1 MKVNRLSGGHV
12 NSHLD
17 SFVALNGH
25 IATHSNM
32 DSRLGGQGTVGTTN
46 GILPMASPYPHIK
59 ELQARAEA
67 ATPKAL
73 FLTPIRTLLSRAQ
86 QSVNQANTDVT
97 FKRPDR
103 AYVEYLIS
111 SEILLNVIPHHKD
124 YPVLISDRGE
134 WSQIY
139 KSLCRKSDSQH
150 EMFKEIHDMIVDDNK
165 RSCLT
170 PSTRDPT
177 QAISRETA
185 VPARQSSSVNTRPLS
200 VPDTSISRLSQVDG
214 GRSGPHPRYSS
225 PQLNVDSRPLLQDQH
240 QLERNCLAP
249 TQRPLLY
256 PKLEGLQGRPRAP
269 NGVSKPSEDNVLQE
283 RFSQLRVQR
292 KAAAGPPEH
301 SPRNSLNGGF
311 VEISSPIEYTPP
323 SSDGSPSRSYH
334 ALSEQGVPSPTGRP
348 SGPREMLPPSPNPPH
363 PPKIPL
369 DAKPELSLPRAPSPA
384 YNPSRSIP
392 TSSNTKG
399 HLNRNRSVIIVD
411 PDETLP
417 SPSTSTSQQQWQ
429 QTSKNVN
436 GGSRPVSASSADL
449 PHSTSIRADEL
460 YECLRSYNVLLIDVR
475 TREEFD
481 QGHIWA
487 TSIMCVEP
495 LELRPGVSAE
505 ELEERLVI
513 SPAAELALFERRN
526 KFDLVVYY
534 DQKTPSDRFL
544 VGAPADGQ
552 ALRAL
557 HDTLYEFNAYKPL
570 IRPPVM
576 LIGGLDAWIDF
587 VGSEAL
593 QPSSTAA
600 LIGSTRSRAPVPK
613 PGRPIGRVP
622 MASSNSSLEVRKRRL
637 REYNPLDAEEDK
649 TWRER
654 ARKEEVEASE
664 YRAAQSDDEADSTHT
679 HTEQTISPLVHSYEE
694 FLRKFPE
701 PAGVRQSMMI
711 SAPPP
716 PARPPPSL
724 PNIPSRPPPAV
735 PRPSYSG
742 VSERES
748 SQLSPTSR
756 QPSSAQ
762 PPLYVPRSVPHYL
775 KLPRTGLINFSV
787 TCYMNATIQCLL
799 ATIPLSQF
807 FLDNRWRDYIQKNWK
822 GSNGIMPEIFAN
834 LIRSLWRNDVQAVR
848 PTSLRNFC
856 ARLNRE
862 WGVDR
867 QQDAKEYLDF
877 LLDCLHEDLN
887 FNWQNNPLRPLDTR
901 AEMIREGMPI
911 RKVSKIEWDR
921 YSHRESSF
929 ISSLFAGQHA
939 SRLRCT
945 TCKNTSTT
953 YEAFYSISVEIPR
966 SGRGD
971 IHECLRSYCQ
981 EEMLSGDE
989 VWKCSYC
996 KCEREATKQIII
1008 TRAPQFLVV
1017 HFKRFSASKT
1027 ESARKVHTP
1036 IHFPLHGLN
1045 MEPYIVS
1052 AKTPVMNV
1060 SKKDSPEMDDH
1071 AIDAAITPPYIYDAY
1086 AVMRHLGQSGNG
1098 GHYISLVKDTAR
1110 GCWRKFDDER
1120 ATDFDPN
1127 KLRPEHRLQNEQAY
1141 LVFYGRA
1148 AAR

>member
-1 MKVNRLSGGHV
+1 
-12 NSHLD
+12 
-17 SFVALNGH
+17 
-25 IATHSNM
+25 
-32 DSRLGGQGTVGTTN
+32 
-46 GILPMASPYPHIK
+46 
-59 ELQARAEA
+59 
-67 ATPKAL
+67 
-73 FLTPIRTLLSRAQ
+73 
-86 QSVNQANTDVT
+86 
-97 FKRPDR
+97 
-103 AYVEYLIS
+103 
-111 SEILLNVIPHHKD
+111 
-124 YPVLISDRGE
+124 
-134 WSQIY
+134 
-139 KSLCRKSDSQH
+139 
-150 EMFKEIHDMIVDDNK
+150 MIVDDNK
-165 RSCLT
+165 RSGLRPAT
-170 PSTRDPT
+170 GDST
-177 QAISRETA
+177 QIVSREITA
-185 VPARQSSSVNTRPLS
+185 QGRQLSHLNTRPLS
-200 VPDTSISRLSQVDG
+200 VPDTPTSRLNQTDG
-214 GRSGPHPRYSS
+214 GYQGPHPRYSS
-225 PQLNVDSRPLLQDQH
+225 PQLNVDPQQLLQEQYR
-240 QLERNCLAP
+240 LERDSLLP
-249 TQRPLLY
+249 KQRPLLY
-256 PKLEGLQGRPRAP
+256 PKPEGLQSR
-269 NGVSKPSEDNVLQE
+269 GVTKSSDDNTLHE

-292 KAAAGPPEH
+292 KPIVDPPEYA
-301 SPRNSLNGGF
+301 PRNSVNDSLM
-311 VEISSPIEYTPP
+311 EISSPIEYTPP
-323 SSDGSPSRSYH
+323 SSEGSPSRSYH
-334 ALSEQGVPSPTGRP
+334 TLSEQGAPSPTGRP
-348 SGPREMLPPSPNPPH
+348 YGPREMLPPSLNPPH

-384 YNPSRSIP
+384 YNPSKSIP
-392 TSSNTKG
+392 TSSNTHTHPNK
-399 HLNRNRSVIIVD
+399 NRSVISVD
-411 PDETLP
+411 LDETLP
-417 SPSTSTSQQQWQ
+417 SPSASASRQQSKPSENSWQ
-429 QTSKNVN
+429 PALWNVN
-436 GGSRPVSASSADL
+436 GGSRPFSTSSADL
-449 PHSTSIRADEL
+449 PHATSIKADEL
-460 YECLRSYNVLLIDVR
+460 YNHLRSYKVLLIDVR
-475 TREEFD
+475 SREEFD
-481 QGHIWA
+481 QGHIFA
-487 TSIMCVEP
+487 KSIICVEP

-505 ELEERLVI
+505 ELEDRLVI

-526 KFDLVVYY
+526 QFDFIVYY
-534 DQKTPSDRFL
+534 DQKTRSDRFL
-544 VGAPADGQ
+544 SGAPAATDRL

-570 IRPPVM
+570 SRPPAM
-576 LIGGLDAWIDF
+576 LIGGLDAWIDL
-587 VGSEAL
+587 VGDQAL
-593 QPSSTAA
+593 QVSSTAA
-600 LIGSTRSRAPVPK
+600 LIGSTTSRAPIPK

-637 REYNPLDAEEDK
+637 REYQPLDAEEDK

-664 YRAAQSDDEADSTHT
+664 YRAAQSDDEPDSTRT
-679 HTEQTISPLVHSYEE
+679 HPEQTNSPLVHSYEE

-701 PAGVRQSMMI
+701 PVGVRQSMMN

-762 PPLYVPRSVPHYL
+762 PPLYVGRSVPQYL

-887 FNWQNNPLRPLDTR
+887 FNWQNNPLRPLSTQ
-901 AEMIREGMPI
+901 AEMVREGMPI
-911 RKVSKIEWDR
+911 RKVSKLEWDR

-1008 TRAPQFLVV
+1008 TRAPQFLVL

-1036 IHFPLHGLN
+1036 IYFPLHGLN

-1052 AKTPVMNV
+1052 AKTAGTNIDQ
-1060 SKKDSPEMDDH
+1060 KDSPATGDH
-1071 AIDAAITPPYIYDAY
+1071 VIDAAITPPYIYDAY

-1098 GHYISLVKDTAR
+1098 GHYISLVKDPPR

>member
-1 MKVNRLSGGHV
+1 
-12 NSHLD
+12 
-17 SFVALNGH
+17 
-25 IATHSNM
+25 
-32 DSRLGGQGTVGTTN
+32 
-46 GILPMASPYPHIK
+46 
-59 ELQARAEA
+59 
-67 ATPKAL
+67 
-73 FLTPIRTLLSRAQ
+73 
-86 QSVNQANTDVT
+86 
-97 FKRPDR
+97 
-103 AYVEYLIS
+103 
-111 SEILLNVIPHHKD
+111 
-124 YPVLISDRGE
+124 
-134 WSQIY
+134 
-139 KSLCRKSDSQH
+139 
-150 EMFKEIHDMIVDDNK
+150 MFKEIYAMIVDDNK
-165 RSCLT
+165 RSNLR
-170 PSTRDPT
+170 PATRDST
-177 QAISRETA
+177 QIKARET
-185 VPARQSSSVNTRPLS
+185 VVHGRELSNVSTRPLS
-200 VPDTSISRLSQVDG
+200 VPDTPTSRLNQADG

-225 PQLNVDSRPLLQDQH
+225 PQLNVDPQPLLQDQY
-240 QLERNCLAP
+240 QLERNSLAP
-249 TQRPLLY
+249 KERSILY
-256 PKLEGLQGRPRAP
+256 PKSEGLQRRSGAP
-269 NGVSKPSEDNVLQE
+269 NGVSKFSDDNALQE

-292 KAAAGPPEH
+292 KPVAGPPEN
-301 SPRNSLNGGF
+301 SPRNSVIGGF
-311 VEISSPIEYTPP
+311 REKSSPIEHTPP
-323 SSDGSPSRSYH
+323 SSDGSPPRSFH
-334 ALSEQGVPSPTGRP
+334 TLSEQGAPSPTGRP
-348 SGPREMLPPSPNPPH
+348 SGPREMLSPSSNPPH

-369 DAKPELSLPRAPSPA
+369 DARPELSLPRAPSPA

-392 TSSNTKG
+392 TSSSTQS
-399 HLNRNRSVIIVD
+399 HLNRNRSVDRGD
-411 PDETLP
+411 PDKTLP
-417 SPSTSTSQQQWQ
+417 SSTSASRSQDKPNENSWLKTSR
-429 QTSKNVN
+429 NFN
-436 GGSRPVSASSADL
+436 GSSRPFSASSIDL
-449 PHSTSIRADEL
+449 SHATAIKADEL
-460 YECLRSYNVLLIDVR
+460 YDCLRSYKVLLIDVR
-475 TREEFD
+475 SREEFD
-481 QGHIWA
+481 QGHIFA
-487 TSIMCVEP
+487 TSIMCIEP
-495 LELRPGVSAE
+495 LELRSGVSAE
-505 ELEERLVI
+505 ELEDRLVI

-526 KFDLVVYY
+526 EFDLVVYY
-534 DQKTPSDRFL
+534 DQRTSSDRFL
-544 VGAPADGQ
+544 LGAPAATEGL
-552 ALRAL
+552 ALRFL

-570 IRPPVM
+570 SRPPAM
-576 LIGGLDAWIDF
+576 LIGGLDAWIDL
-587 VGSEAL
+587 VGDKAL
-593 QPSSTAA
+593 QVSSTAA
-600 LIGSTRSRAPVPK
+600 LIDSTRSRAPVPK

-637 REYNPLDAEEDK
+637 REYHPLDAEEDK

-664 YRAAQSDDEADSTHT
+664 YRATQSDDEADSTHP
-679 HTEQTISPLVHSYEE
+679 HSEQTISPLIHSYEE

-701 PAGVRQSMMI
+701 PTGVRQSMMN

-762 PPLYVPRSVPHYL
+762 PPLYVARSVPQYL

-799 ATIPLSQF
+799 ATIPVSQF

-887 FNWQNNPLRPLDTR
+887 FNWQNNPLRPLSTR
-901 AEMIREGMPI
+901 DEMIREGMPI
-911 RKVSKIEWDR
+911 RKVSKLEWER

-971 IHECLRSYCQ
+971 INECLRSYCQ

-1045 MEPYIVS
+1045 MEPYIIS
-1052 AKTPVMNV
+1052 TKDAPMNTNPI
-1060 SKKDSPEMDDH
+1060 DPPAIGDH
-1071 AIDAAITPPYIYDAY
+1071 VIDLAITPPYIYDAY

-1098 GHYISLVKDTAR
+1098 GHYISLVKDAAR

-1120 ATDFDPN
+1120 ATDFDPK

-1148 AAR
+1148 TAR

>member
-1 MKVNRLSGGHV
+1 
-12 NSHLD
+12 
-17 SFVALNGH
+17 
-25 IATHSNM
+25 
-32 DSRLGGQGTVGTTN
+32 
-46 GILPMASPYPHIK
+46 
-59 ELQARAEA
+59 
-67 ATPKAL
+67 
-73 FLTPIRTLLSRAQ
+73 
-86 QSVNQANTDVT
+86 
-97 FKRPDR
+97 
-103 AYVEYLIS
+103 
-111 SEILLNVIPHHKD
+111 
-124 YPVLISDRGE
+124 
-134 WSQIY
+134 
-139 KSLCRKSDSQH
+139 
-150 EMFKEIHDMIVDDNK
+150 MIVDDNK
-165 RSCLT
+165 RNGLRPAT
-170 PSTRDPT
+170 RAST
-177 QAISRETA
+177 QIISTVEG
-185 VPARQSSSVNTRPLS
+185 RQSSNINTRPLS
-200 VPDTSISRLSQVDG
+200 VPDTPTALLGQADG
-214 GRSGPHPRYSS
+214 RYADPHSRYSS
-225 PQLNVDSRPLLQDQH
+225 PQLNLDPRPLLQDQY
-240 QLERNCLAP
+240 QLERDSLASK
-249 TQRPLLY
+249 QRPILQ
-256 PKLEGLQGRPRAP
+256 PKPEGLQRRSRAP
-269 NGVSKPSEDNVLQE
+269 NGVSNSSDDRVLHE
-283 RFSQLRVQR
+283 RFSQLRFQR
-292 KAAAGPPEH
+292 QPVVGPPAY
-301 SPRNSLNGGF
+301 SPRNSINGSF
-311 VEISSPIEYTPP
+311 VEISPSIEYTPP

-334 ALSEQGVPSPTGRP
+334 TLSEQGAPSPTGRP
-348 SGPREMLPPSPNPPH
+348 SGPREMLPLSPNPPH

-392 TSSNTKG
+392 ISSNTQT
-399 HLNRNRSVIIVD
+399 HLNRNRSSVAVD
-411 PDETLP
+411 LDETLL
-417 SPSTSTSQQQWQ
+417 SPRTGAFRQQSKPNENFWQPTSR
-429 QTSKNVN
+429 NLN
-436 GGSRPVSASSADL
+436 GAPINTPSADL
-449 PHSTSIRADEL
+449 PGTTSIKADEL
-460 YECLRSYNVLLIDVR
+460 YDRLRSYNILLIDVR
-475 TREEFD
+475 SREEFD
-481 QGHIWA
+481 QGHIFA
-487 TSIMCVEP
+487 KSIMCIEP

-505 ELEERLVI
+505 ELEDRLVI
-513 SPAAELALFERRN
+513 SPEVETSLFERRN
-526 KFDLVVYY
+526 EFDLVVYY
-534 DQKTPSDRFL
+534 DQKTRSDEFL
-544 VGAPADGQ
+544 LGAPGATDGL

-570 IRPPVM
+570 RHPPAM
-576 LIGGLDAWIDF
+576 LIGGLDAWIDLF
-587 VGSEAL
+587 GEQAL
-593 QPSSTAA
+593 QLSRTAA
-600 LIGSTRSRAPVPK
+600 LIGSTRSRTAIPK

-637 REYNPLDAEEDK
+637 REYHPLDAEEDK

-664 YRAAQSDDEADSTHT
+664 YRAAQSDDEADSATHQ
-679 HTEQTISPLVHSYEE
+679 HPEQTASPLIHSYEE

-711 SAPPP
+711 SAPLPP

-762 PPLYVPRSVPHYL
+762 PPLYVARSVSQYL

-787 TCYMNATIQCLL
+787 TCYLNATIQCLL

-834 LIRSLWRNDVQAVR
+834 LIRTLWRNDVQAVR

-887 FNWQNNPLRPLDTR
+887 FNWQNNPLRPLTTR
-901 AEMIREGMPI
+901 DEMVRERMPI
-911 RKVSKIEWDR
+911 RQVSKVEWDR

-1045 MEPYIVS
+1045 MEQYIVS
-1052 AKTPVMNV
+1052 AKTPATNINP
-1060 SKKDSPEMDDH
+1060 KDSPAIGDH

-1098 GHYISLVKDTAR
+1098 GHYISLVKDAAR

-1127 KLRPEHRLQNEQAY
+1127 KVRPEHRLQNEQAY

>member
-1 MKVNRLSGGHV
+1 M
-12 NSHLD
+12 
-17 SFVALNGH
+17 
-25 IATHSNM
+25 T
-32 DSRLGGQGTVGTTN
+32 SRLRGRGSIATTN
-46 GILPMASPYPHIK
+46 GKPPIEPRFPHIK
-59 ELQARAEA
+59 DLHARVEA
-67 ATPKAL
+67 ATPKSQI
-73 FLTPIRTLLSRAQ
+73 LTPIRTLLGRAK
-86 QSVNQANTDVT
+86 QSVNQASTDIA

-103 AYVEYLIS
+103 AYVEYLTS
-111 SEILLNVIPHHKD
+111 SEILLNVIPSHKD
-124 YPVLISDRGE
+124 YPGLVTDRGE
-134 WSQIY
+134 WGRIY
-139 KSLCRKSDSQH
+139 KSLRQQVDSQH
-150 EMFKEIHDMIVDDNK
+150 EMFMEIRSMIVDDNK
-165 RSCLT
+165 RSGLGPT
-170 PSTRDPT
+170 TRDLT
-177 QAISRETA
+177 QIIPRETTA
-185 VPARQSSSVNTRPLS
+185 QGRHSSNVNTRPLS
-200 VPDTSISRLSQVDG
+200 VPDTPTSRLSQAD
-214 GRSGPHPRYSS
+214 SGCSDPRPRYSS
-225 PQLNVDSRPLLQDQH
+225 PQLNLDPRPLLQDQY
-240 QLERNCLAP
+240 QLERDSLVSK
-249 TQRPLLY
+249 QRPLEY
-256 PKLEGLQGRPRAP
+256 PEPEEFQRR
-269 NGVSKPSEDNVLQE
+269 SKGFVGAANPSEDNTLQE
-283 RFSQLRVQR
+283 RFSQLRVHR
-292 KAAAGPPEH
+292 KPLVGPPEY
-301 SPRNSLNGGF
+301 SPRNSMNGGL
-311 VEISSPIEYTPP
+311 VEVSSPIEYTPS

-334 ALSEQGVPSPTGRP
+334 MQSAKGPLSPTERP
-348 SGPREMLPPSPNPPH
+348 SGPREMLSPPSHPPH

-384 YNPSRSIP
+384 YNPSRSIL
-392 TSSNTKG
+392 TSSNTQ
-399 HLNRNRSVIIVD
+399 NQFSRNRSSVNVD
-411 PDETLP
+411 PDGTLP
-417 SPSTSTSQQQWQ
+417 PLSTCASQQQSKPTETSWQ
-429 QTSKNVN
+429 PTSRDLN
-436 GGSRPVSASSADL
+436 GGLRPFSVSSADL
-449 PHSTSIRADEL
+449 THTTSIKADEL
-460 YECLRSYNVLLIDVR
+460 YYRLRSYNVLLVDVR
-475 TREEFD
+475 SREEFD
-481 QGHIWA
+481 QGHIFA
-487 TSIMCVEP
+487 KSIMCIEP

-505 ELEERLVI
+505 ELEDRLVI
-513 SPAAELALFERRN
+513 SPAAELSLFERRN
-526 KFDLVVYY
+526 EFDLVVYY
-534 DQKTPSDRFL
+534 DRNTRSDKFL
-544 VGAPADGQ
+544 LGAPADGL

-557 HDTLYEFNAYKPL
+557 YDTLYEFNAYKPL
-570 IRPPVM
+570 NRPPVM

-587 VGSEAL
+587 VGEQAL
-593 QPSSTAA
+593 QASSTAA
-600 LIGSTRSRAPVPK
+600 LIGSARSRNLILK

-637 REYNPLDAEEDK
+637 REYHPLDAEEDK

-654 ARKEEVEASE
+654 ARNEEVEASE
-664 YRAAQSDDEADSTHT
+664 YRAAQSDDEADSTHP
-679 HTEQTISPLVHSYEE
+679 HPEQTISPLVHSYEE

-701 PAGVRQSMMI
+701 PAGVRQSMMN

-716 PARPPPSL
+716 PVRPPPSL

-742 VSERES
+742 VSERET

-756 QPSSAQ
+756 QPLSAQ
-762 PPLYVPRSVPHYL
+762 PPLYVTRSVPQYL

-834 LIRSLWRNDVQAVR
+834 LVRSLWRNDVQAVR

-887 FNWQNNPLRPLDTR
+887 FNWQNNPLRPLTTQ
-901 AEMIREGMPI
+901 AEMVREGMPI
-911 RKVSKIEWDR
+911 RKVSKLEWDR

-1052 AKTPVMNV
+1052 TNTAATNINH
-1060 SKKDSPEMDDH
+1060 KDSPATGDH

-1098 GHYISLVKDTAR
+1098 GHYISLVKDAAR

>member
-1 MKVNRLSGGHV
+1 
-12 NSHLD
+12 
-17 SFVALNGH
+17 
-25 IATHSNM
+25 
-32 DSRLGGQGTVGTTN
+32 
-46 GILPMASPYPHIK
+46 
-59 ELQARAEA
+59 
-67 ATPKAL
+67 
-73 FLTPIRTLLSRAQ
+73 
-86 QSVNQANTDVT
+86 
-97 FKRPDR
+97 
-103 AYVEYLIS
+103 
-111 SEILLNVIPHHKD
+111 
-124 YPVLISDRGE
+124 
-134 WSQIY
+134 
-139 KSLCRKSDSQH
+139 
-150 EMFKEIHDMIVDDNK
+150 MIVDDNK
-165 RSCLT
+165 RTGLR
-170 PSTRDPT
+170 PMLQDPL
-177 QAISRETA
+177 QNLARESR
-185 VPARQSSSVNTRPLS
+185 PQGQQLSNSNTRPLS
-200 VPDTSISRLSQVDG
+200 FPETYTSRLPQADESHKI
-214 GRSGPHPRYSS
+214 SSPRYSS
-225 PQLNVDSRPLLQDQH
+225 PVLTPDSWPLPNEH
-240 QLERNCLAP
+240 QLQREHAFRN
-249 TQRPLLY
+249 QRPVIS
-256 PKLEGLQGRPRAP
+256 PKPAGLHVRSEIVNEAANIASNNILE
-269 NGVSKPSEDNVLQE
+269 E

-292 KAAAGPPEH
+292 RAVAGPQNVEPKSDLVEMP
-301 SPRNSLNGGF
+301 SPTQ
-311 VEISSPIEYTPP
+311 YTPP
-323 SSDGSPSRSYH
+323 SSDSSPSRNYR
-334 ALSEQGVPSPTGRP
+334 ALPEQRASSPNGRP
-348 SGPREMLPPSPNPPH
+348 SGPRDMPPPPQTPPH
-363 PPKIPL
+363 PPKILL
-369 DAKPELSLPRAPSPA
+369 DSRPELTFPRTPSPA
-384 YNPSRSIP
+384 YNPSRNIATSNVSPHISRKRSIVGIDVNERSPPTGISAFKQASKPNGNMQQQSLRTTSSGTRP
-392 TSSNTKG
+392 TS
-399 HLNRNRSVIIVD
+399 
-411 PDETLP
+411 TL
-417 SPSTSTSQQQWQ
+417 STDIPYAT
-429 QTSKNVN
+429 TIT
-436 GGSRPVSASSADL
+436 AD
-449 PHSTSIRADEL
+449 DL
-460 YECLRSYNVLLIDVR
+460 YDRLREYNILIIDVR
-475 TREEFD
+475 RREDYD
-481 QGHIWA
+481 QGHIFA
-487 TSIMCVEP
+487 QAIMCIEP
-495 LELRPGVSAE
+495 LELRSGVSAE
-505 ELEERLVI
+505 ELEDRLVI
-513 SPAAELALFERRN
+513 SPATELALFERRN
-526 KFDLVVYY
+526 EFDLVVYY
-534 DQKTPSDRFL
+534 DQRTRSDGFL
-544 VGAPADGQ
+544 VGPPTATEGF

-557 HDTLYEFNAYKPL
+557 YDTLYEFNAYKPL
-570 IRPPVM
+570 HRPPAV
-576 LIGGLDAWIDF
+576 LIGGIDAWTDL
-587 VGSEAL
+587 VGSQAL
-593 QPSSTAA
+593 QVSNTVAF
-600 LIGSTRSRAPVPK
+600 INSTRRRAPVPK

-637 REYNPLDAEEDK
+637 REYCPLDAEEDK
-649 TWRER
+649 TWRQR
-654 ARKEEVEASE
+654 AREEEVEASE
-664 YRAAQSDDEADSTHT
+664 YHGAQSDDETDSNYSRSD
-679 HTEQTISPLVHSYEE
+679 QPISPLVHSYEE

-701 PAGVRQSMMI
+701 PSGGKQSMMI
-711 SAPPP
+711 SPRPP
-716 PARPPPSL
+716 RPPPSL

-762 PPLYVPRSVPHYL
+762 PPLYTSRAISQYF

-807 FLDNRWRDYIQKNWK
+807 FLDNRWRDFTQKNWK

-887 FNWQNNPLRPLDTR
+887 FKWQNTPLRPLSHR
-901 AEMIREGMPI
+901 EEMVREGMPV
-911 RKVSKIEWDR
+911 RQVSKVEWDR

-953 YEAFYSISVEIPR
+953 YEAFYSISVEIPH

-1036 IHFPLHGLN
+1036 INFPLHGLN
-1045 MEPYIVS
+1045 IEPYIIPS
-1052 AKTPVMNV
+1052 ATPASDYQHPSAAN
-1060 SKKDSPEMDDH
+1060 SDQI
-1071 AIDAAITPPYIYDAY
+1071 IDAAITPPYIYDAY

-1098 GHYISLVKDTAR
+1098 GHYISLVRDSAR
-1110 GCWRKFDDER
+1110 GCWRKFDDEKV
-1120 ATDFDPN
+1120 TDFDPS

>member
-1 MKVNRLSGGHV
+1 MIMDDNERSGLRPILQDQVSIISRDASIQGRQLPNVNLGRLSV
-12 NSHLD
+12 PN
-17 SFVALNGH
+17 
-25 IATHSNM
+25 TPT
-32 DSRLGGQGTVGTTN
+32 SR
-46 GILPMASPYPHIK
+46 
-59 ELQARAEA
+59 
-67 ATPKAL
+67 
-73 FLTPIRTLLSRAQ
+73 LSRA
-86 QSVNQANTDVT
+86 
-97 FKRPDR
+97 
-103 AYVEYLIS
+103 
-111 SEILLNVIPHHKD
+111 
-124 YPVLISDRGE
+124 
-134 WSQIY
+134 
-139 KSLCRKSDSQH
+139 
-150 EMFKEIHDMIVDDNK
+150 
-165 RSCLT
+165 
-170 PSTRDPT
+170 
-177 QAISRETA
+177 
-185 VPARQSSSVNTRPLS
+185 
-200 VPDTSISRLSQVDG
+200 DG
-214 GRSGPHPRYSS
+214 GHPSPPPRHSS
-225 PQLNVDSRPLLQDQH
+225 PQLYVDSQSSSQDSCR
-240 QLERNCLAP
+240 LERDPVSQKRQPPIYAKPEAQQL
-249 TQRPLLY
+249 
-256 PKLEGLQGRPRAP
+256 RPRQS
-269 NGVSKPSEDNVLQE
+269 NGNSSPISSSGLEE
-283 RFSQLRVQR
+283 RFSQLRL
-292 KAAAGPPEH
+292 K
-301 SPRNSLNGGF
+301 RNSVAFLPELKPWSSSVNGGK
-311 VEISSPIEYTPP
+311 VELPSPTQHTPT
-323 SSDGSPSRSYH
+323 SSDSSLSRSYQV
-334 ALSEQGVPSPTGRP
+334 LSEQGASSPTGRP
-348 SGPREMLPPSPNPPH
+348 SGPREMLPTPPNPPH

-369 DAKPELSLPRAPSPA
+369 NARPELSLPRAPSPA

-392 TSSNTKG
+392 TSSNTQS
-399 HLNRNRSVIIVD
+399 HHHRERSIVD
-411 PDETLP
+411 VDRGDI
-417 SPSTSTSQQQWQ
+417 SPSASTTSFIPPSKPHGTSQQH
-429 QTSKNVN
+429 S
-436 GGSRPVSASSADL
+436 SRDFSSRTRPLSASSADL
-449 PHSTSIRADEL
+449 PHATSIGANDL
-460 YECLRSYNVLLIDVR
+460 YERLRAYNVLVIDVR
-475 TREEFD
+475 NREEYD
-481 QGHIWA
+481 QGHIFA
-487 TSIMCVEP
+487 KSIMCVEP
-495 LELRPGVSAE
+495 LELRHGVSAE
-505 ELEERLVI
+505 ELEDRLVV
-513 SPAAELALFERRN
+513 SPANELDLFERRN
-526 KFDLVVYY
+526 EFDLVVYY
-534 DQKTPSDRFL
+534 DQRTASDHFL
-544 VGAPADGQ
+544 SGAPSATDGL

-570 IRPPVM
+570 RRPPVM
-576 LIGGLDAWIDF
+576 LTGGLDAWIDL
-587 VGSEAL
+587 VGYQAL
-593 QPSSTAA
+593 QITSTAA
-600 LIGSTRSRAPVPK
+600 LIDSTKSRALIPK

-637 REYNPLDAEEDK
+637 REYHPLDAEEDK

-664 YRAAQSDDEADSTHT
+664 YHSVQSDDDTDSTTLHP
-679 HTEQTISPLVHSYEE
+679 EQPNSLLVHSYEE
-694 FLRKFPE
+694 FLRKFPD
-701 PAGVRQSMMI
+701 PSGTRQSMI
-711 SAPPP
+711 LAPPP
-716 PARPPPSL
+716 PSRPPPIPS
-724 PNIPSRPPPAV
+724 IPSRPPPAV

-762 PPLYVPRSVPHYL
+762 PPLYTSRAMPHYL

-887 FNWQNNPLRPLDTR
+887 FNWQNNPLRPLNAR
-901 AEMIREGMPI
+901 EEAVREGMAV
-911 RKVSKIEWDR
+911 RQVSKLEWER

-939 SRLRCT
+939 SRLSCT

-971 IHECLRSYCQ
+971 IHDCLRSYCQ

-989 VWKCSYC
+989 VWKCSHC
-996 KCEREATKQIII
+996 KCEREATKQIFI
-1008 TRAPQFLVV
+1008 TRAPQFLVI

-1036 IHFPLHGLN
+1036 IHFPLYGLN

-1052 AKTPVMNV
+1052 PKHTAASINHRGLNV
-1060 SKKDSPEMDDH
+1060 SGDH
-1071 AIDAAITPPYIYDAY
+1071 AIETAITPPFVYDAY

-1098 GHYISLVKDTAR
+1098 GHYISLVKDSAR

-1127 KLRPEHRLQNEQAY
+1127 KLRSEQRLQNEQAY

>member
-1 MKVNRLSGGHV
+1 
-12 NSHLD
+12 
-17 SFVALNGH
+17 
-25 IATHSNM
+25 
-32 DSRLGGQGTVGTTN
+32 
-46 GILPMASPYPHIK
+46 
-59 ELQARAEA
+59 
-67 ATPKAL
+67 
-73 FLTPIRTLLSRAQ
+73 
-86 QSVNQANTDVT
+86 
-97 FKRPDR
+97 
-103 AYVEYLIS
+103 
-111 SEILLNVIPHHKD
+111 
-124 YPVLISDRGE
+124 
-134 WSQIY
+134 
-139 KSLCRKSDSQH
+139 
-150 EMFKEIHDMIVDDNK
+150 MIVDDNK
-165 RSCLT
+165 RSGLRPT
-170 PSTRDPT
+170 TRDLT
-177 QAISRETA
+177 QIIFRETT
-185 VPARQSSSVNTRPLS
+185 VQSRQSSNVTTRPLS
-200 VPDTSISRLSQVDG
+200 VPDTPRSSLSQAD
-214 GRSGPHPRYSS
+214 SGYSDPHPRYSS
-225 PQLNVDSRPLLQDQH
+225 PQLNIDARPLVQDQY
-240 QLERNCLAP
+240 QLERDSLAS
-249 TQRPLLY
+249 TQRPLQH
-256 PKLEGLQGRPRAP
+256 PKPEGFQRLSKDSI
-269 NGVSKPSEDNVLQE
+269 GVATPSEDSMLQE
-283 RFSQLRVQR
+283 RFSQLRVHR
-292 KAAAGPPEH
+292 KPHVGPPEY
-301 SPRNSLNGGF
+301 STRNGMNGGL

-334 ALSEQGVPSPTGRP
+334 TQSVQGPPSPTERP
-348 SGPREMLPPSPNPPH
+348 SGPREMVTPPHHPPH

-392 TSSNTKG
+392 TSSNSQ
-399 HLNRNRSVIIVD
+399 NQFSRNRSLVNVD
-411 PDETLP
+411 PDGTLP
-417 SPSTSTSQQQWQ
+417 LLSTSASRQPSRPTENSWQPTSRDL
-429 QTSKNVN
+429 N
-436 GGSRPVSASSADL
+436 GGSRPFSVSSADL
-449 PHSTSIRADEL
+449 PHATSIKADEL
-460 YECLRSYNVLLIDVR
+460 YDRLRSYNVLLIDVR
-475 TREEFD
+475 SREEFD
-481 QGHIWA
+481 QGHIFA
-487 TSIMCVEP
+487 KSIMCIEP

-505 ELEERLVI
+505 ELEDRLVI
-513 SPAAELALFERRN
+513 SPAAELSLFERRN
-526 KFDLVVYY
+526 EFDLVVYY
-534 DQKTPSDRFL
+534 DQKTRSDKFIL
-544 VGAPADGQ
+544 GAPTEGL

-557 HDTLYEFNAYKPL
+557 YDTLYEFNAYKPL
-570 IRPPVM
+570 NRPPVM
-576 LIGGLDAWIDF
+576 LIGGLDAWIDLI
-587 VGSEAL
+587 GDQAL
-593 QPSSTAA
+593 QVSTTAA
-600 LIGSTRSRAPVPK
+600 LIGSTRSRNHIPK
-613 PGRPIGRVP
+613 TGRPIGRVP

-637 REYNPLDAEEDK
+637 REYLPLDAEEDK

-664 YRAAQSDDEADSTHT
+664 YRATQSDDEADSTHPFPD
-679 HTEQTISPLVHSYEE
+679 QTISPLVHSYEE

-701 PAGVRQSMMI
+701 SAGVRQSMMI

-716 PARPPPSL
+716 PVRPPPSL

-756 QPSSAQ
+756 QSLSAQ
-762 PPLYVPRSVPHYL
+762 PPLYVTRSVPQYL

-834 LIRSLWRNDVQAVR
+834 LVRSLWRNDVQAVR

-887 FNWQNNPLRPLDTR
+887 FNWQNNPLRPLTTQ
-901 AEMIREGMPI
+901 AEMVREGMPI
-911 RKVSKIEWDR
+911 RKVSKVEWDR

-1052 AKTPVMNV
+1052 ANTTATNINY
-1060 SKKDSPEMDDH
+1060 KDSPGTGDH

-1098 GHYISLVKDTAR
+1098 GHYISLVKDSAR

-1127 KLRPEHRLQNEQAY
+1127 KLRLEHRLQNEQAY

>member
-1 MKVNRLSGGHV
+1 
-12 NSHLD
+12 
-17 SFVALNGH
+17 
-25 IATHSNM
+25 
-32 DSRLGGQGTVGTTN
+32 
-46 GILPMASPYPHIK
+46 
-59 ELQARAEA
+59 
-67 ATPKAL
+67 
-73 FLTPIRTLLSRAQ
+73 
-86 QSVNQANTDVT
+86 
-97 FKRPDR
+97 
-103 AYVEYLIS
+103 
-111 SEILLNVIPHHKD
+111 
-124 YPVLISDRGE
+124 
-134 WSQIY
+134 
-139 KSLCRKSDSQH
+139 
-150 EMFKEIHDMIVDDNK
+150 MFKEIVDMIVDDNK
-165 RSCLT
+165 RSGLR
-170 PSTRDPT
+170 PAARDSTQR
-177 QAISRETA
+177 IFRETT
-185 VPARQSSSVNTRPLS
+185 VQGRQSSNFNTRPLS
-200 VPDTSISRLSQVDG
+200 VPDTPTSRLSQADG
-214 GRSGPHPRYSS
+214 GYSGSHPRYSS
-225 PQLNVDSRPLLQDQH
+225 PQLRVDPRPLLQDQY
-240 QLERNCLAP
+240 QLERDSLAQK
-249 TQRPLLY
+249 QRQLLY
-256 PKLEGLQGRPRAP
+256 PKPEGLQRRSRTP
-269 NGVSKPSEDNVLQE
+269 NGVTKLPDHNVLQE

-292 KAAAGPPEH
+292 KAVGGPAEY
-301 SPRNSLNGGF
+301 SPRNSVNVGIAEL
-311 VEISSPIEYTPP
+311 SSPIEYTPP
-323 SSDGSPSRSYH
+323 SSDGSPSRNYH
-334 ALSEQGVPSPTGRP
+334 TLSEQRGPSPTGRP
-348 SGPREMLPPSPNPPH
+348 SGPRELLPLSPNPPH

-392 TSSNTKG
+392 TSSNTQIYLDWNG
-399 HLNRNRSVIIVD
+399 SVISLE
-411 PDETLP
+411 PDGTSL
-417 SPSTSTSQQQWQ
+417 SPSTNASRQQPKSNEDSWQ
-429 QTSKNVN
+429 LRSRNVN
-436 GGSRPVSASSADL
+436 GGSRPVSGSSADL
-449 PHSTSIRADEL
+449 PNATSIKADEL
-460 YECLRSYNVLLIDVR
+460 YDCLRAYNVLLVDVR
-475 TREEFD
+475 SREEFD
-481 QGHIWA
+481 QGHIFA
-487 TSIMCVEP
+487 TSIMCIEP

-513 SPAAELALFERRN
+513 SPTAELAMFARRN
-526 KFDLVVYY
+526 EFDLVVYY
-534 DQKTPSDRFL
+534 DQKTRSDRFL
-544 VGAPADGQ
+544 LGAPAATDGL

-570 IRPPVM
+570 SRPPAM
-576 LIGGLDAWIDF
+576 LIGGLDAWIDL
-587 VGSEAL
+587 VGGQAL
-593 QPSSTAA
+593 RVSSTAA
-600 LIGSTRSRAPVPK
+600 LIGSTRSRVPIPK

-622 MASSNSSLEVRKRRL
+622 VASSNSSLEVRKRRL
-637 REYNPLDAEEDK
+637 REYHPLDAEEDK

-654 ARKEEVEASE
+654 ARNEEVEASE
-664 YRAAQSDDEADSTHT
+664 YPAAQSDDEADSTYPHPV
-679 HTEQTISPLVHSYEE
+679 QTISPLVHSYEE
-694 FLRKFPE
+694 FLRRFPE
-701 PAGVRQSMMI
+701 PAGLRQSMMI

-716 PARPPPSL
+716 PPPARPPPSL
-724 PNIPSRPPPAV
+724 PDIPSRPPPAV

-762 PPLYVPRSVPHYL
+762 PPLYVARSVPQYL

-834 LIRSLWRNDVQAVR
+834 LIRSLWRNDLQAIR

-887 FNWQNNPLRPLDTR
+887 FNWQNNPLRPLTTQ
-901 AEMIREGMPI
+901 AEMNREGMSI
-911 RKVSKIEWDR
+911 RKVSKVEWDR

-953 YEAFYSISVEIPR
+953 YEAFYSISVEIPH

-981 EEMLSGDE
+981 EEMLSGEE

-1052 AKTPVMNV
+1052 AKTAATNISQKESVAI
-1060 SKKDSPEMDDH
+1060 DDH

-1098 GHYISLVKDTAR
+1098 GHYISLVKDAAR

-1120 ATDFDPN
+1120 ATDFDPS